1 MTLYDRTLQ
10 DMLIF
15 MYKVKNGLVSESL
28 KDIFQINNDEESI
41 GII

>member
-1 MTLYDRTLQ
+1 MTLYDRTMQ
-10 DMLIF
+10 DILIF